1 MLDFLGQLGD
11 EILMQVFQLVQMALI
26 SKEHICFIKDEATK
40 LAEIEL
46 AGIAALL

>member
-40 LAEIEL
+40 LAEIEF